1 MENKKLSKF
10 EVETENFLSDT
21 VTFNSVQNVMKQF
34 KINDDT
40 IAHAISLTLK
50 DTNENEVN
58 QFLCN
63 VEAEKEILLNDLSI
77 LENTSEIFL
86 NRE

>member
-10 EVETENFLSDT
+10 EVETEMFLSDAI
-21 VTFNSVQNVMKQF
+21 TFNSVQNVMKTI

-58 QFLCN
+58 KFLCN

-77 LENTSEIFL
+77 LENTSEIF
-86 NRE
+86 

>member
-10 EVETENFLSDT
+10 EVESEKFLCDT

-58 QFLCN
+58 KFLCN
-63 VEAEKEILLNDLSI
+63 VEAEKEILQNDLSI

>member
-10 EVETENFLSDT
+10 EVETEKFLSDT
-21 VTFNSVQNVMKQF
+21 ITFNSVQNVMKQF

-63 VEAEKEILLNDLSI
+63 VEAEKEILQNDLSI

>member
-1 MENKKLSKF
+1 MENKKQSKF
-10 EVETENFLSDT
+10 EVETEKFLSDT
-21 VTFNSVQNVMKQF
+21 ITFNSVQNVMKQF

-58 QFLCN
+58 KFLCN
-63 VEAEKEILLNDLSI
+63 VEAEKEILQNDLSI

>member
-58 QFLCN
+58 KFLCN
-63 VEAEKEILLNDLSI
+63 VEAEKEILQNDLSI